1 MVYLIAFGVFLL
13 MVLLMSI
20 GVMARR
26 KPIQGSCGG
35 LAKVEIDKVC
45 NCKTPCQDDTKSTQT
60 DELK

>member
-1 MVYLIAFGVFLL
+1 MVYLIAFSVFLL

-45 NCKTPCQDDTKSTQT
+45 HCETPCQDQTKSTQT
-60 DELK
+60 DDLK